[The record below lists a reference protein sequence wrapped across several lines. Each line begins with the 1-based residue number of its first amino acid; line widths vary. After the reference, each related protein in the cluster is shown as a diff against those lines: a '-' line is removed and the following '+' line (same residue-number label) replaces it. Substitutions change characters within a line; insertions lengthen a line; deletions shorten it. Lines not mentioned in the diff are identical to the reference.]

1 MKTRIKI
8 AAGVI
13 AGVIVATTLVGT
25 AFAVTRDAVDAP
37 YGRWMLPSR
46 SDTSS
51 VDPSGAYRGMLDF
64 MARYRAADGSY
75 DMFRMMGDVASGV
88 VVPGHRGPIAGT
100 PGYRMMGGSPFTGP
114 RASAPQ
120 APAAPLDDS
129 APRFRG
135 PGMMGGTYTPVT
147 PRGSMMGGSY

>member
-13 AGVIVATTLVGT
+13 AGVIAATTLVST
-25 AFAVTRDAVDAP
+25 AFAATRDTVDAP

-46 SDTSS
+46 ADTSS

-64 MARYRAADGSY
+64 MARYRTTDGSY

-88 VVPGHRGPIAGT
+88 VAPGHRGPIAGT
-100 PGYRMMGGSPFTGP
+100 PGYRMMGGTSYT
-114 RASAPQ
+114 APQ
-120 APAAPLDDS
+120 APAAPLDNS
-129 APRFRG
+129 APRLRG
-135 PGMMGGTYTPVT
+135 PGMMGGAYAPVT